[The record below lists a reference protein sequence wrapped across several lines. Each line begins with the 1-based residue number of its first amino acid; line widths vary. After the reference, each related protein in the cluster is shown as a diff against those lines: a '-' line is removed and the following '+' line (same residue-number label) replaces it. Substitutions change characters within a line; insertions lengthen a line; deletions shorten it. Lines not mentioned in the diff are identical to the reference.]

1 MTEDNSSSSGYVD
14 KKQPTFYIPHGGGPC
29 FFMEG
34 MGPAGTWD
42 GMGNWLKAL
51 SKAVPQKPTALLVV
65 SAHWEEPKVTVNTA
79 AEPDLFY
86 DYYGFPPHTY
96 EIKYPALGAPVVAK
110 QIIELLH
117 EKGIETSTDSKR
129 GLDHGVFIPFKLIY
143 PAADIPIVQL
153 SLKEGLDPAFHI
165 GVGKALAPLREQGVL
180 IVGSGMS
187 YHNLRS
193 FGSGD
198 SGPHSAHFD
207 QWLDQSITGQAE
219 AVRSEKLIGW
229 ESAPSARAAHPREE
243 HLLPL
248 MVVAGAAGADVG
260 RRTYNE
266 KVMGMAISA
275 YQF

>member
-1 MTEDNSSSSGYVD
+1 MSAT
-14 KKQPTFYIPHGGGPC
+14 KLPTFYIPHGGGPC

-42 GMGNWLKAL
+42 GMANWLKAL
-51 SKAVPQKPTALLVV
+51 PTAVPEKPKALLII
-65 SAHWEEPKVTVNTA
+65 SAHWEEAEVTVNTA
-79 AEPDLFY
+79 AEPDLLY

-96 EIKYPALGAPVVAK
+96 ELRYPALGAPEVAK
-110 QIIELLH
+110 AVIALLH
-117 EKGIETSTDSKR
+117 KNDISAATDSKR

-143 PAADIPIVQL
+143 PSADIPIVQL
-153 SLKEGLDPAFHI
+153 SLKEGLDPAFHVRL
-165 GVGKALAPLREQGVL
+165 GAALAPLREQGVL

-207 QWLDQSITGQAE
+207 QWLDQVISKQPE
-219 AVRSEKLIGW
+219 AARNAQLIAWEK
-229 ESAPSARAAHPREE
+229 APSARAAHPREE

-248 MVVAGAAGADVG
+248 MVVAGAAGQDLG

-275 YQF
+275 FQFGA